1 MVRGIDIDNTIV
13 NTNDYLINFLGNIE
27 KFKDR
32 KDILKS
38 NHIVMESW
46 QDIKKYILDR
56 GNFNEW

>member
-56 GNFNEW
+56 GNFNE